1 VKARSALFKKE
12 LQVPNKSSAEWHV
25 ELEQQVP
32 PGRLGE
38 MKMVPIYIVWQI
50 LSDMAALERVL
61 PLAADDIANE

>member
-1 VKARSALFKKE
+1 M
-12 LQVPNKSSAEWHV
+12 PNKSSAEWHV